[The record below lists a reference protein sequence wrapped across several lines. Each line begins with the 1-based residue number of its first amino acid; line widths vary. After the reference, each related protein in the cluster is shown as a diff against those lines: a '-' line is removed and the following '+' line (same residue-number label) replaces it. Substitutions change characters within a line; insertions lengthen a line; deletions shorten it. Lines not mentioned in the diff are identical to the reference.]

1 MPVEIASQVDI
12 AYQYEMWIGPV
23 PGGSGATVADWTQVF
38 GFETLNFPTKVPEDI
53 DVTHM
58 QSPGRSRE
66 TIPGLLPVGEFSQ
79 EMQYWETDPGQ
90 MLLTELADLNE
101 SGTREDV
108 LVELVIGATRRTYRS
123 NISAFTAGGT
133 VGAKAMATLD
143 AKLFERV
150 ANSRVVTP

>member
-1 MPVEIASQVDI
+1 MPVEVASQVDI

-23 PGGSGATVADWTQVF
+23 PGGTGVTVPDWTQVF

-66 TIPGLLPVGEFSQ
+66 TKPGLLPVGEFSQ
-79 EMQYWETDPGQ
+79 EMQRWRTDPGQ
-90 MLLTELADLNE
+90 NLLEELADLNE
-101 SGTREDV
+101 VGTPEDV
-108 LVELVIGATRRTYRS
+108 LVELVIGGTRRTYRT
-123 NISAFTAGGT
+123 NISSFSSGGT
-133 VGAKAMATLD
+133 VGGKEMATLD
-143 AKLFERV
+143 AKLFNRV